1 MERIVDLLTPAAS
14 LHHHG
19 IGYAFDGVRLVATAR
34 SEGSEI
40 PDEDTPHRNRTLVHV
55 HAPAVGE
62 QRLHVILARFRH
74 EPVLPGHRQPPLLLS
89 IYNRARSPRGRPA
102 ARRAR
107 VRGRDGL
114 LRDARG
120 PAQPGVPGR
129 SRDPAGPPA

>member
-40 PDEDTPHRNRTLVHV
+40 PDEDTPHRTRTLVHV

-74 EPVLPGHRQPPLLLS
+74 EPVLPATASRRYCFPCKAADVDPLPLL
-89 IYNRARSPRGRPA
+89 ARSRRRPRFGTGAEQSTRDESGRT
-102 ARRAR
+102 R
-107 VRGRDGL
+107 
-114 LRDARG
+114 
-120 PAQPGVPGR
+120 
-129 SRDPAGPPA
+129 

>member
-62 QRLHVILARFRH
+62 QRLHVILVRFRH

-89 IYNRARSPRGRPA
+89 SK
-102 ARRAR
+102 
-107 VRGRDGL
+107 
-114 LRDARG
+114 
-120 PAQPGVPGR
+120 AQDWDR
-129 SRDPAGPPA
+129 SRSWREAIAAPRFGTSAEQSTRDESRRTRPSLSMKRP